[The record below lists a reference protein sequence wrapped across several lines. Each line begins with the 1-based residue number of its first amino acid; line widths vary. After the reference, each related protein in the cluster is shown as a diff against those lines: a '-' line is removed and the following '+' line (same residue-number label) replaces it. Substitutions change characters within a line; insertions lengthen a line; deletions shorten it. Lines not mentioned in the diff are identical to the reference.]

1 MIETHAILL
10 LIAIF
15 GVPCILGLVYALITR
30 PSKYYY
36 KHNGYYWKRKK
47 F

>member
-1 MIETHAILL
+1 MIETHAIVLML
-10 LIAIF
+10 SVF
-15 GVPCILGLVYALITR
+15 GVPLFLGSIYVWITR

-36 KHNGYYWKRKK
+36 KDDGYRWKRKK